1 MHRCVAM
8 MAAGVWLALM
18 GAAQAETT
26 LRIGLAEDPDALD
39 PTLARTFVGRIV
51 FASLCDKLFDIGP
64 HLEIVPQ
71 LATSYQLSE
80 DAKTVTL
87 QLREGVLFHDGE
99 KMDGA
104 AVKASLE
111 RHLKLQG
118 SQRKAEI
125 AAVSSIDVVDEHT
138 VKLNL
143 SAPFAP
149 LIAQLTDRAGM
160 ILSPKAVEAA
170 GDKFAAHPVCAGP
183 YKFTERVAQDRIVL
197 DRFDHYWNKEKIRI
211 DRIMFLPIPDQSVRL
226 ANLQSG
232 GLDMIE
238 RVAPSDLKQIEGN
251 KQLKTASIVE
261 LGYQSINI
269 NVGKGNGWHNPL
281 GEDASVREALDL
293 AIDRDALNQVV
304 FEGQFQPGNQWV
316 SPKSPYYDKDIP
328 MPKRDIARAKQLIK
342 EVGKGEITIDFM
354 VPNDTVAQQLGQ
366 VIQAM
371 AKEAGI
377 NLNIRATEFASSLNL
392 ADRGDYSAYLIGW
405 SGRSDPDGN
414 IYNFVACNSPLNYP
428 GYCNAEVDKELNAAR
443 QVDKPAER
451 LAHYKNVAAQ
461 TLKDRP
467 ILYLYH
473 RQWIYAFN
481 QKLAGFEP
489 YPDGLIRPQ
498 GLKMQ

>member
-1 MHRCVAM
+1 MRRCVAM
-8 MAAGVWLALM
+8 MAAGAWLAFV

-87 QLREGVLFHDGE
+87 HLREGVLFQDGE
-99 KMDGA
+99 NLDAA

-118 SQRKAEI
+118 SQRKAELG
-125 AAVSSIDVVDEHT
+125 AVASVDVVDDHT

-160 ILSPKAVEAA
+160 ILSPKAAEAA
-170 GDKFAAHPVCAGP
+170 GDKFGAHPVCAGP

-197 DRFDHYWNKEKIRI
+197 DRFDRYWNKDKIHI
-211 DRIMFLPIPDQSVRL
+211 DRIVFLPIPDQSVRV
-226 ANLQSG
+226 ANLQSS

-238 RVAPSDLKQIEGN
+238 RVAPSDFKQIEGN

-269 NVGKGNGWHNPL
+269 NVGKGNGWHNPI
-281 GEDASVREALDL
+281 GEDARVREALDL
-293 AIDRDALNQVV
+293 AIDRDALNEVV

-316 SPKSPYYDKDIP
+316 SPSSPYYDKDIP
-328 MPKRDIARAKQLIK
+328 VQKRDLARAKQLIK
-342 EVGKGEITIDFM
+342 EVGNG
-354 VPNDTVAQQLGQ
+354 
-366 VIQAM
+366 
-371 AKEAGI
+371 
-377 NLNIRATEFASSLNL
+377 
-392 ADRGDYSAYLIGW
+392 
-405 SGRSDPDGN
+405 
-414 IYNFVACNSPLNYP
+414 
-428 GYCNAEVDKELNAAR
+428 
-443 QVDKPAER
+443 
-451 LAHYKNVAAQ
+451 
-461 TLKDRP
+461 
-467 ILYLYH
+467 
-473 RQWIYAFN
+473 
-481 QKLAGFEP
+481 
-489 YPDGLIRPQ
+489 
-498 GLKMQ
+498 